1 MRLLACLDVLSL
13 SITQNE
19 VSMPRR
25 IGPAFLAISL
35 ALPLLAQDAPKTVT
49 VTSQEPAPAP
59 VQTEPPP
66 VQTQQNGQRNGT
78 PTQPTQNPDGTYTVH
93 VSTRIVVLDVVAT
106 TKDGKMVEGLTKA
119 DFHVT
124 ESDEPQTITNFE
136 LGTSRLPAP
145 EVDIE
150 STADLDRLAPRA
162 PVNIILLDEFNT
174 RFEDEAFAQYSLK
187 KYLERQPDH
196 MSTPTML
203 IAVGI
208 DKFDVLHDYTQ
219 NKQLLLDVLKH
230 HFSGNPWRNNSMS
243 WAAERYG
250 TAFLTLRRIA
260 EASIGHQGHKN
271 MIWIG
276 RGFPALRFENQPVD
290 TMNRINNL
298 RQDCVNLMRDARIT
312 LTTIDPAGLLIDP
325 GVYGGAAA
333 FNDPFGGNYEF
344 SQLAQATGGR
354 TMYGRNDVDVQINAA
369 AEEGTDFYTLVY
381 HPTNTSRDAYKFR
394 KIAVTV
400 DRPGVTISTTKGYYL
415 AFRPRPVDPKAPTR
429 RLISDLVS
437 AADSKMAYDGAEI
450 HVSRVAN
457 DPKTFQIQV
466 APRSLAWSLGTEA
479 DPTRKTDIVLVITQF
494 DKKGKPIGNP
504 KALSMKFS
512 APAKTP
518 ATGRIE
524 VPLNFQQK
532 VDLEGKATRA
542 RFVVRIGASG
552 RIGTA
557 DIDLTQPMATS
568 TTPPPEPAA
577 PPPPTPQE

>member
-1 MRLLACLDVLSL
+1 MARS
-13 SITQNE
+13 
-19 VSMPRR
+19 
-25 IGPAFLAISL
+25 IGPALLAVSF

-49 VTSQEPAPAP
+49 VTSQESAP
-59 VQTEPPP
+59 VQTPPPP
-66 VQTQQNGQRNGT
+66 VRTQQNAQPNGT
-78 PTQPTQNPDGTYTVH
+78 PSQPTQNPDGTYTVR
-93 VSTRIVVLDVVAT
+93 VSTRIVVLDVVVT
-106 TKDGKMVEGLTKA
+106 NKDGGMVQGLTKS

-124 ESDEPQTITNFE
+124 ESDDPQTITNFE

-174 RFEDEAFAQYSLK
+174 RFEDMAFAQYSLK

-243 WAAERYG
+243 WAPERYG
-250 TAFLTLRRIA
+250 TAFLTLRRIS

-298 RQDCVNLMRDARIT
+298 RQDCVNMMRDARIT
-312 LTTIDPAGLLIDP
+312 LTTIDPAGLQIDP
-325 GVYGGAAA
+325 GVYGEAAR

-369 AEEGTDFYTLVY
+369 AEEGTSFYTLVY

-394 KIAVTV
+394 KINVTV

-429 RLISDLVS
+429 RLMSDLVS

-450 HVSRVAN
+450 NVSRVAN
-457 DPKTFQIQV
+457 DPKNFQIHV
-466 APRSLAWSLGTEA
+466 APRSLAWTLGTPA
-479 DPTRKTDIVLVITQF
+479 DPARHADIVLVVTQF
-494 DKKGKPIGNP
+494 DKKGKPIGTA
-504 KALSMKFS
+504 KALSMKFG
-512 APAKTP
+512 APASAP

-532 VDLEGKATRA
+532 IDLEAKATRA
-542 RFVVRIGASG
+542 RFVVRIGATG

-568 TTPPPEPAA
+568 TTPQPDATAA
-577 PPPPTPQE
+577 PQTPPAITPPPAQP